1 MRQKQIL
8 KQVQQRSHNMFKEI
22 KTDLA
27 PKAIGPYSQAIRSG
41 NLIFC
46 SGQIPLTPS
55 GDLITKSLQAQTE
68 QVLDNLTQVLRCENC
83 DLKNVLK
90 VTLFLTD
97 MADFPVINQIYNR
110 YFSSPY
116 PARSTIQVTKL
127 PLGAALELEAIA
139 RLDNNLV

>member
-1 MRQKQIL
+1 M
-8 KQVQQRSHNMFKEI
+8 
-22 KTDLA
+22 
-27 PKAIGPYSQAIRSG
+27 
-41 NLIFC
+41 
-46 SGQIPLTPS
+46 
-55 GDLITKSLQAQTE
+55 QAQTE